1 MKKIIVAGLVLLT
14 SQAFASGLSKPV
26 WVGAKAIG
34 MGGAFVGV
42 ADDTTAMF
50 HNPAGISQLKYDH
63 NLQIGADSLIT
74 QEDYTSPTGRTESV
88 DRQVLPVPQFGYVNR
103 QLKMI
108 SLGLGVFFPHGNGGK
123 YSGLDTVSDVATN
136 PSEGRI
142 YSMEIA
148 PTVAFQVVPGLSI
161 GASLRV
167 TRISTMLK
175 NQLFQLAPAT
185 FDTLTNLETD
195 GWGYG
200 ASVGLLAKPTDWLNI
215 GFNYRS
221 KISKT
226 LSGTGTFAGAG
237 NFDADFDIT
246 LPTLITAGFA
256 AQVSDKW
263 LLSFQYDYERNSEI
277 EDFVVSSSSL
287 APGGV
292 TFTLPQNWNDSHT
305 YHFGAKYDACKTVS
319 LLAGYARDFNA
330 SIPDAV
336 VNRVTG
342 DIDAHEISAGLLL
355 NKGRYNA
362 GLAWNGRF
370 GERDIPVTATNV
382 APGNY
387 DAFVNTV
394 SVNVGVGL

>member
-26 WVGAKAIG
+26 WVGPKAIG

-42 ADDTTAMF
+42 ADDTSAMF

-74 QEDYTSPTGRTESV
+74 QEDYTPPGGTTESV
-88 DRQVLPVPQFGYVNR
+88 DREFLPVPQFGYVNR

-123 YSGLDTVSDVATN
+123 YSGADATSAVVTN
-136 PSEGRI
+136 PTEGRI

-148 PTVAFQVVPGLSI
+148 PTVAFQIVPGLSL

-175 NQLFQLAPAT
+175 GQLFALPT
-185 FDTLTNLETD
+185 GVDNLTNLETD

-200 ASVGLLAKPTDWLNI
+200 ASAGLLAQPMDWLKI

-221 KISKT
+221 KITKT
-226 LSGTGTFAGAG
+226 LTGNGNFAGAG
-237 NFDADFDIT
+237 NFDATFRLT
-246 LPTLITAGFA
+246 LPTLITAGFG

-277 EDFVVSSSSL
+277 ENFVVTTSL
-287 APGGV
+287 IPTPFV
-292 TFTLPQNWNDSHT
+292 LPQNWNDSHT
-305 YHFGAKYDACKTVS
+305 YHFGAKFDACKTVS

-336 VNRVTG
+336 MNRVTG
-342 DIDAHEISAGLLL
+342 DIDAHEISTGILY

-382 APGNY
+382 GPGNY
-387 DAFVNTV
+387 DAFIHTISANI
-394 SVNVGVGL
+394 GVGL